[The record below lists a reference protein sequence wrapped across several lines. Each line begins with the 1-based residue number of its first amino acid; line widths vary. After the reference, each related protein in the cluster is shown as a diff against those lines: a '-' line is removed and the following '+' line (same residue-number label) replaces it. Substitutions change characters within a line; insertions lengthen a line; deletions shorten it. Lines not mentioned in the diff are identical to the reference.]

1 MSQNVIVIGGGIIGL
16 TIAQRLAENGFRITV
31 LERDLAGL
39 GASVRSA
46 GLHFPVGR
54 STRVRSM
61 TRFSQAHY
69 EHRMGA
75 IDRMRPLPMRVH
87 MSEAAVERILPWFL
101 PEAEMTRLPGPGGLV
116 APVSGLT
123 SWAAQG
129 AHHTDVGAYTA
140 HLFQSMPPGV
150 ERREG
155 CRVTELRDMAG
166 GVEVGLA
173 DGTEL
178 HADHAVLAPGPW
190 FGGAEFRPLTAG
202 LGLRVKRIV
211 AFHIDVAPEETD
223 AAEYFVED
231 DAFLLPL
238 VWARRW
244 LFSYTCEEWDVTPD
258 AVGPG
263 LSAAH
268 RKAASEILSCY
279 VPDWAGSLSAGRV
292 FCDAYS
298 ADRKPVIQRLGAH
311 GNVIF
316 AGGANGAGYR
326 LAPSIAEHT
335 ATLIEPH
342 FAEERVA

>member
-202 LGLRVKRIV
+202 WAPRQAHRRLSHRRGARGDRRGGVFRRGRRLSPSAGLGAALALLLHLRGVGR
-211 AFHIDVAPEETD
+211 D
-223 AAEYFVED
+223 
-231 DAFLLPL
+231 
-238 VWARRW
+238 ARRG
-244 LFSYTCEEWDVTPD
+244 
-258 AVGPG
+258 GPG
-263 LSAAH
+263 PERRAPQGGL
-268 RKAASEILSCY
+268 
-279 VPDWAGSLSAGRV
+279 GN
-292 FCDAYS
+292 
-298 ADRKPVIQRLGAH
+298 PVVLRPRLGRQSER
-311 GNVIF
+311 GPRVLR
-316 AGGANGAGYR
+316 R
-326 LAPSIAEHT
+326 LQRGSQACHPASGRARKRH
-335 ATLIEPH
+335 LRGWR
-342 FAEERVA
+342 ERRGLSPCPVHRRTHRYPD